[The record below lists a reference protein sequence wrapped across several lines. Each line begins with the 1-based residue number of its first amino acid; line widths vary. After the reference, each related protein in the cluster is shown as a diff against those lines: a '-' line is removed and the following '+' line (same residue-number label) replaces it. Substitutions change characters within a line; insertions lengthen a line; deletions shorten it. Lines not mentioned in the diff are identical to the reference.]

1 MDRWTNRQTDKL
13 TDEHTLLFDRQRGQ
27 SDGGENRQA
36 EKKERWTGRQ
46 TNRFTR
52 MTDEQTNRQI
62 DYNGIAEEHIN
73 KLTER

>member
-13 TDEHTLLFDRQRGQ
+13 TDEHTLLLDRQRGQ
-27 SDGGENRQA
+27 SAGGENRQT

-52 MTDEQTNRQI
+52 MTDEPTNRHT
-62 DYNGIAEEHIN
+62 D
-73 KLTER
+73 KLTTMAD